1 VLTRGGEPAIAE
13 PLLLGITKASLSTES
28 FISAASFQETTRV
41 LTESAINGK
50 VDRLVGLKENV
61 IMGRLIPAGTGMNS
75 YNQMVVKVEGT
86 STEEDV
92 EKPELAAAPAPGG
105 D

>member
-1 VLTRGGEPAIAE
+1 
-13 PLLLGITKASLSTES
+13 
-28 FISAASFQETTRV
+28 V

-75 YNQMVVKVEGT
+75 YNAMVVKVEG
-86 STEEDV
+86 SATEESA
-92 EKPELAAAPAPGG
+92 EKPEMAAVPAPGG
-105 D
+105 E

>member
-1 VLTRGGEPAIAE
+1 M
-13 PLLLGITKASLSTES
+13 
-28 FISAASFQETTRV
+28 

-61 IMGRLIPAGTGMNS
+61 IMGRLIPAGTGMTS
-75 YNQMVVKVEGT
+75 YNAMVVKVEGAP
-86 STEEDV
+86 TEEDV
-92 EKPELAAAPAPGG
+92 EKPEMAAVPAPGG